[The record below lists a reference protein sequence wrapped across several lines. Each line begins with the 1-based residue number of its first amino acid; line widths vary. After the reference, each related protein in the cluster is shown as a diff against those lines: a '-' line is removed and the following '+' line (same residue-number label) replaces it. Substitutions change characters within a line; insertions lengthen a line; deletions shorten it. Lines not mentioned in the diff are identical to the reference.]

1 MHRRRRA
8 TTVAAWMLAAG
19 LVASAAPSAW
29 AAPAWI
35 AQPDLTASG
44 DSASVPSVAM
54 NAAGDAIVAW
64 QRSSGPSLLA
74 QASLRPAGASFSA
87 PLTLGPAGSAA
98 LGPPQA
104 AIDGAGNTIVVW
116 QRPDG
121 LAPSTIVQAAIRPS
135 GGAFGEPVT
144 LSATGAV
151 SAHPHIAM
159 NPAGDAIVVWD
170 RVAGQDAIV
179 QAAVRPAGS
188 VFSAPLDVS
197 AAGLQSPLPRAA
209 VDAAGTA
216 TVVWTQTTA
225 AGATAQAATRAAGG
239 APFSAP
245 VDLSATGV
253 VGGTQVATNAGG
265 ETVAVWERVDTSTR
279 FVQAAIRPAGG
290 AFSAPADLSL
300 FGADASAPQVAID
313 ADGNAVAVWTRF
325 DGPTRVVQIATR
337 PRDGTFGLPGTLSL
351 GGGEARAP
359 QVGVSPGGDVVV
371 TWQRSDG
378 ANTIVQ
384 AVARRAGAGFGPT
397 ADLSAAGRDAVA
409 PQAGI
414 GADGDAIVAWQRSD
428 GMDTIV
434 QAAGHD
440 GAGPQLR
447 GLSVPI
453 NPPAGVAAGY
463 SVSPL
468 DVWSP
473 VGGTQWS
480 FDDGTTAAGA
490 SVTHAFASPGDHL
503 VSVTSTDALGN
514 ATSATRL
521 VVVAAPP
528 PDGRPPVTPPPP
540 PPPPPPPACPSCAVA
555 LPRLNVAIG
564 FDAHVARRYTVFTK
578 LVVQPAVAGTRIHVR
593 CSGPGC
599 PFKTRSRTVATSARR
614 LDLTSLVRRARLR
627 RGAQLAV
634 RVTKAGTVGAT
645 ATIGVRD
652 RKRPRRV
659 VRCLFPGDPV
669 PAPCPS

>member
-19 LVASAAPSAW
+19 LVASAAPAAW
-29 AAPAWI
+29 AAPAWV

-44 DSASVPSVAM
+44 DSASAPSVAM
-54 NAAGDAIVAW
+54 NAAGDAIAAW
-64 QRSSGPSLLA
+64 QRSSGPGLFA

-87 PLTLGPAGSAA
+87 PLTLGPAGPAT

-104 AIDGAGNTIVVW
+104 AIDGAGNAIVVW
-116 QRPDG
+116 QQPDS
-121 LAPSTIVQAAIRPS
+121 LMPNTIVRAAVRPA
-135 GGAFGEPVT
+135 GGTFGEPVT

-151 SAHPHIAM
+151 SAHPQLAL
-159 NPAGDAIVVWD
+159 NPAGDAVVVWD
-170 RVAGQDAIV
+170 RVAGLDAIV
-179 QAAVRPAGS
+179 QAAVRPAGGA
-188 VFSAPLDVS
+188 FSAPLDVS
-197 AAGLQSPLPRAA
+197 AAGTLSPLPRPAI
-209 VDAAGTA
+209 DAAGNA
-216 TVVWTQTTA
+216 TVAWTQTTA
-225 AGATAQAATRAAGG
+225 AGSTAQAATRAAGG
-239 APFSAP
+239 AAFSAP

-265 ETVAVWERVDTSTR
+265 ETVAAWERVDASTR
-279 FVQAAIRPAGG
+279 FVQAATRPAGG

-313 ADGNAVAVWTRF
+313 ADGNAVAVWARF

-337 PRDGTFGLPGTLSL
+337 PRDGAFGLPGTLSP

-359 QVGVSPGGDVVV
+359 HVAVSPGGDMVV

-384 AVARRAGAGFGPT
+384 AVARRAGAGFSAT

-409 PQAGI
+409 PHAGI
-414 GADGDAIVAWQRSD
+414 GADGDALVAWQRSD
-428 GMDTIV
+428 GMNTIV

-440 GAGPQLR
+440 AAGPQLR
-447 GLSVPI
+447 GLSVPV
-453 NPPAGVAAGY
+453 NPPTGVAASY

-473 VGGTQWS
+473 VGSTQWS
-480 FDDGTTAAGA
+480 FDDGATAAGA
-490 SVTHAFASPGDHL
+490 SVTHAFAAPGDHV

-514 ATSATRL
+514 AMSATRL

-528 PDGRPPVTPPPP
+528 ADGQPPAVQPP
-540 PPPPPPPACPSCAVA
+540 PPPPPPPACPACTVA

-578 LVVQPAVAGTRIHVR
+578 LVVQPAIAGTRVQVR
-593 CSGPGC
+593 CTGPGC
-599 PFKTRSRTVATSARR
+599 PFKTKSRSVAGSARR

-627 RGAQLAV
+627 RGAQLAI

-659 VRCLFPGDPV
+659 LRCLFPGDPV